1 MLPSADRSSSDASS
15 SLVARDR
22 LNAHQ
27 LFDSAIVFWI
37 GTSGHAYVH
46 TIYKLIGCPAVPPA
60 SVLFVRKSAEGNR
73 TVLGIISVDHAVPS
87 QNLAQIRQTGSQL
100 GADEV
105 HLHFATGNR
114 FARHTATIDLRTR
127 HGNIELVGK

>member
-1 MLPSADRSSSDASS
+1 MFPSADRSPSDASS
-15 SLVARDR
+15 SVEAQDR
-22 LNAHQ
+22 LSANQ
-27 LFDSAIVFWI
+27 LFDSAIVFWL

-60 SVLFVRKSAEGNR
+60 SVLFVRRSADGNR
-73 TVLGIISVDHAVPS
+73 TVLGVVSVDHAVPS

-114 FARHTATIDLRTR
+114 FARHTAAIDLRTK
-127 HGNIELVGK
+127 HGNIEPVGG